1 MKPVADEKP
10 VAFEDVLAAEYRAL
24 RPDAA
29 FASGDEKDLIAGMHR
44 DPAPLAALCISGGGI
59 RSATFALGIIQGLAE
74 RGLLPRFD
82 YLSTVSGGGY
92 IGGWLTA
99 WSHRVGG
106 IGGVAPHLCRDAPAP
121 PQGGLDPVH
130 YLREYNSYMSPRTG
144 LFSNDVWTIVAIY
157 VRNILLNWT
166 VLIPLLMAVLM
177 VPRLYLAMLSFPE
190 RLFPQILAGK
200 DPDWASPLLDAVSQ
214 STSVWPVLPAISA
227 VLLAIALFSTLLC
240 LPSVGGRDHSR
251 YEFTLQMLAPLVGSV
266 MTFLAF
272 DSLFY
277 IGQNYVVESKL
288 VLVVQWTLVPCVPSW
303 RWRPAPAARSGR

>member
-1 MKPVADEKP
+1 MKPVDDERP

-24 RPDAA
+24 RPDSG
-29 FASGDEKDLIAGMHR
+29 FESGDEQDLIARMHR
-44 DPAPLAALCISGGGI
+44 DPTPLTALCISGGGI

-99 WSHRVGG
+99 WSHRAGG
-106 IGGVAPHLCRDAPAP
+106 IGQVAPHLCRDAPRVP
-121 PQGGLDPVH
+121 EGGLDPVH
-130 YLREYNSYMSPRTG
+130 YLREYNSYMSPKTG

-157 VRNILLNWT
+157 ARNILLNWT

-177 VPRLYLAMLSFPE
+177 VPRLYLATLSFPE
-190 RLFPQILAGK
+190 RLFPQVLAGTQ
-200 DPDWASPLLDAVSQ
+200 PDWANPLLDAVSQ
-214 STSVWPVLPAISA
+214 SASVWPLLPTISG
-227 VLLAIALFSTLLC
+227 VLLAIALFSTLLS

-251 YEFTLQMLAPLVGSV
+251 YEFSLQMLTPLVGSV
-266 MTFLAF
+266 LTFLAF

-277 IGQNYVVESKL
+277 IGENYQVESKL
-288 VLVVQWTLVPCVPSW
+288 LLVVHLDTRAVRGRLAAVPGGAS
-303 RWRPAPAARSGR
+303 RHPA